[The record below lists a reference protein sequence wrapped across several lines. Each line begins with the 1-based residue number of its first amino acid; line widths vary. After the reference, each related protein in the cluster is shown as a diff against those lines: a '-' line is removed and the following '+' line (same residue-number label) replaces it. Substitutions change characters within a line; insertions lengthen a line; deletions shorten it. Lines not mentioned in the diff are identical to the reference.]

1 MKQKWIDI
9 SVPLRTGMVHWPG
22 DADVSIERFKDLA
35 HGDSSTVSAV
45 NMTAHTGTHMDSP
58 MHFFVDGKGI
68 ETMPFEATIGPARV
82 IEIRDRDTI
91 KAAELRGH
99 RIRRGERVLF
109 KTYGSAA
116 RWRNPEFDKKYVY
129 ISPEAAEYLAERGVR
144 TVGIDYLSVGG
155 YKKESAETHRALLG
169 AGIWVIEGLNL
180 DGVKP
185 GRYDLICLPLRMA
198 DGEGAPARAVL
209 RRRG

>member
-1 MKQKWIDI
+1 
-9 SVPLRTGMVHWPG
+9 
-22 DADVSIERFKDLA
+22 
-35 HGDSSTVSAV
+35 VSAV

-68 ETMPFEATIGPARV
+68 ETLPFEATIGPARV
-82 IEIRDRDTI
+82 IEIRDRGTI

-116 RWRNPEFDKKYVY
+116 RWRNPEFDKEYVY
-129 ISPEAAEYLAERGVR
+129 ISPEAAGFLADRGVR

-185 GRYDLICLPLRMA
+185 GRYDLICLPLRLA